1 MQTDPDRLPKT
12 GDSARVLGVRP
23 HRHRSVDT
31 SGLVAPMTGGMSIT
45 ADDPMNLP
53 PHRRSARYNE
63 AGCDPVFEIH
73 GDSFGGSL
81 SLRHDGRPS
90 QYLVEPHAFCL
101 FEDYQMALHATRPF
115 WLLLE
120 SCS

>member
-23 HRHRSVDT
+23 HRDRSVDS

-53 PHRRSARYNE
+53 PHRRPARYIG
-63 AGCDPVFEIH
+63 AGRDPVFEIQV
-73 GDSFGGSL
+73 DFFGGSL
-81 SLRHDGRPS
+81 SLRQDGRPS
-90 QYLVEPHAFCL
+90 HYLVEPHSFCL
-101 FEDYQMALHATRPF
+101 FEDYQAALHATRPF
-115 WLLLE
+115 CLLLE
-120 SCS
+120 T